1 MRQLAAGLGLAL
13 ALQAAHALE
22 PEPVTIDI
30 KLGAKDEIV
39 VNNSQRMNSVEL
51 EQLLTAKAKTQP
63 QPEVRLDA
71 KEAKNYQMLGKLIYG
86 IFRAGFEK
94 DKVTVLTEHQK

>member
-1 MRQLAAGLGLAL
+1 MRHLAAGLGLAL

-30 KLGAKDEIV
+30 KLSAKDEIV
-39 VNNSQRMNSVEL
+39 VNNSQRMNPAEL
-51 EQLLTAKAKTQP
+51 EQMLQAKAKTQP

-71 KEAKNYQMLGKLIYG
+71 KEAKNYQMLGKVITG
-86 IFRAGFEK
+86 IFHAGFEK
-94 DKVTVLTEHQK
+94 DKVTVLTEHPK